1 MALFSDAGK
10 IQWRC
15 NFPRRRECTGKEIH
29 LNPLQKVTYPT
40 YSRDGD
46 LILPWYLDVNPL
58 LSCTIAGMI
67 CTIMIVV
74 VPCKIAIDEAGT
86 CDGT

>member
-1 MALFSDAGK
+1 MQERYSGD
-10 IQWRC
+10 
-15 NFPRRRECTGKEIH
+15 
-29 LNPLQKVTYPT
+29 VTFQEGESA
-40 YSRDGD
+40 SRDGD

-74 VPCKIAIDEAGT
+74 VPCKIAIDEAGN